1 MMPAVDGSGA
11 GAGHGARVSFSS
23 RPAAFGLRI
32 VNAPGLSG
40 HLIPMSQLLPHCP
53 SAASSCPPL
62 CPHYPFPHLE
72 NEGWIALIQRG
83 ECSFVEKVREAQ
95 RLGAVGVVVGGREKG
110 RDDELITMYSP
121 ADATDIGIPSCYVTY
136 DSYAGL
142 MKLWDKSNNTTPSG
156 YKALDLLLG
165 EDEAWQWPVFTFSL
179 LLLLP
184 SILTLL
190 TLVVHR
196 IRQQRAEV
204 RERAPEDIV
213 HSLPTRVWN
222 GSHWD
227 KDEAIHN
234 AENGEARPKTPTVEI
249 GRHKMHWAWFETQV
263 ECAIC
268 LSAFERGDRVR
279 VLPCGHV
286 FHIDEIDG
294 WLVKQ
299 KKLVSLLATLMNPYL
314 MICPVPY
321 LQDRRYPTSCDSSH
335 LAQQHPRL
343 PACCCAR

>member
-1 MMPAVDGSGA
+1 TAKQGVESG
-11 GAGHGARVSFSS
+11 GGWLWGWGWTWSESVITDNTTVTFSS

-53 SAASSCPPL
+53 SASFSCPPL

-95 RLGAVGVVVGGREKG
+95 RLGAVGVVVGGHEKG

-121 ADATDIGIPSCYVTY
+121 GDATDIGIPSCYITFE
-136 DSYAGL
+136 SYTGL
-142 MKLWDKSNNTTPSG
+142 MKLWEKSNNTTPSG

-165 EDEAWQWPVFTFSL
+165 EDEAWQWCASVFFLFLMLLIEIDRPVFTFSL

-204 RERAPEDIV
+204 RERAPEDV
-213 HSLPTRVWN
+213 VQSLPTRVWN

-227 KDEAIHN
+227 KDEIVHN
-234 AENGEARPKTPTVEI
+234 PENGEAPPKTPTVEI

-294 WLVKQ
+294 WLVRQ
-299 KKLVSLLATLMNPYL
+299 KKLCP
-314 MICPVPY
+314 ICKTDVTQP
-321 LQDRRYPTSCDSSH
+321 
-335 LAQQHPRL
+335 
-343 PACCCAR
+343 